1 MRKTAPKVSS
11 NGKHRVAE
19 EFFSALNIRDVDDI
33 LTFFSDEASC
43 TFPGTSA
50 LGGFYLGKK
59 KIKRFLEKLYIFVP
73 DICFQVLGT
82 FTSEKAL
89 AVEWISTGISK
100 KNIPYE
106 NRGVSL
112 LVVENDR
119 IMEMRHY
126 LDTERLRNP

>member
-1 MRKTAPKVSS
+1 MRKTAAKISS
-11 NGKHRVAE
+11 NGKHKVAE
-19 EFFSALNIRDVDDI
+19 EFFIALNYRDVDDI
-33 LTFFSDEASC
+33 LSFFSEEASL

-59 KIKRFLEKLYIFVP
+59 KIKRFFEKLYIFVP
-73 DICFQVLGT
+73 DISFKVLGT
-82 FTSEKAL
+82 LESEKAL

-106 NRGVSL
+106 NRGISL
-112 LVVENDR
+112 LVVDDGR
-119 IMEMRHY
+119 IAEMRHY